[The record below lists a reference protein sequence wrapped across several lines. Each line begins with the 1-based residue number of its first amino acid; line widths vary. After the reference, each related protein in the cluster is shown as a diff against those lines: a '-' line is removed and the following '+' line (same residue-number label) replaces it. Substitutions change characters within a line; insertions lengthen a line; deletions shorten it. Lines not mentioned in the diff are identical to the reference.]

1 MLTVSTSLLNL
12 NGRRSSLYESSQFFF
27 KHTILSSTNLFL
39 ANKRAPKHTNTLADH
54 ADIKLVFI
62 LEPVNDLLKRGIT
75 AEGKAVPECPFY
87 VTILVLLGGDGLR
100 ESEEWESKVDETVL
114 VGLELLLAVND
125 LREIN
130 G

>member
-1 MLTVSTSLLNL
+1 M
-12 NGRRSSLYESSQFFF
+12 
-27 KHTILSSTNLFL
+27 
-39 ANKRAPKHTNTLADH
+39 
-54 ADIKLVFI
+54 FI
-62 LEPVNDLLKRGIT
+62 LEPVNDLLKSGIT

-114 VGLELLLAVND
+114 VRLELLLTVND